1 MVQVGEH
8 LLYQTVKQYMVNMN
22 LTDFVCVSNT
32 NKKVSFSK
40 TQNNANKNTIAI
52 GENNMAYQQGDTITT
67 SDTTHSLAT

>member
-52 GENNMAYQQGDTITT
+52 GEK
-67 SDTTHSLAT
+67 